1 MTPRPERPSP
11 TPRPTD
17 PAQRADGKVNVN
29 TATAAQLEKL
39 PGLGEVSARRIVEYR
54 EAHGPITSLEQL
66 RQAGISDAILRR
78 AADYL
83 AFD

>member
-1 MTPRPERPSP
+1 LPS
-11 TPRPTD
+11 PRPTE
-17 PAQRADGKVNVN
+17 PAQADFGKLNVN

-39 PGLGEVSARRIVEYR
+39 PGIGEISARRIIEYR
-54 EAHGPITSLEQL
+54 EANGPITSIEQL

-83 AFD
+83 TFE